1 MSMSVNQLA
10 AQTGL
15 TVDQVLEACRRAGVS
30 AWGPTTILLD
40 GDLQAIHPHLGAA
53 PPAPAPPPGQPCR
66 RRARPT
72 ARPRPPPG
80 QPLPPPGQ
88 AYGAPPPPGSLPPPG
103 QSFGRCPRPGSPTAP
118 CRRLGSPSERCR
130 RRATPCRASPRRRRA
145 RAPDRPHRRRHR
157 RARPRRAHRPRRP
170 RRRPRGGRR
179 RRCSTGCPTS
189 SGPSSPTSRSATAST
204 TTATCPISTGT
215 SLIEAAVE
223 QVPCSGT
230 HDAEVYFV
238 FDHPAPPDSP
248 YPGDGPIF
256 DTSIA
261 RCMEQFEGFV
271 GAPYETSALDVY
283 FLAPVPGGLQPARRP
298 QDRVRGGE
306 PRHHAAG
313 RRHPARQRP
322 LTDPYGGI
330 SRRLRPRPPAR
341 PSAGR

>member
-53 PPAPAPPPGQPCR
+53 PPTPA
-66 RRARPT
+66 
-72 ARPRPPPG
+72 PPPG

-88 AYGAPPPPGSLPPPG
+88 PYGAPPPPPGQPLPPPGQPYGAPPPPGSLPPPG
-103 QSFGRCPRPGSPTAP
+103 QSFGAMPPPGQPYGAMPPPGTPFGAMPPPGYAVPGQPPKKAGSRTRTALIAVAIVVLGLVGLTVIGALAGDP
-118 CRRLGSPSERCR
+118 EEGDESVLDRL
-130 RRATPCRASPRRRRA
+130 
-145 RAPDRPHRRRHR
+145 PDIL
-157 RARPRRAHRPRRP
+157 
-170 RRRPRGGRR
+170 
-179 RRCSTGCPTS
+179 
-189 SGPSSPTSRSATAST
+189 GPELPDFEVGDCFDDNSDVPD
-204 TTATCPISTGT
+204 ITGT

-283 FLAPVPGGLQPARRP
+283 FLAPSPEGFSRLDDRKIVCAVVNLDTTPLAGGTQ
-298 QDRVRGGE
+298 RGS
-306 PRHHAAG
+306 G
-313 RRHPARQRP
+313 R
-322 LTDPYGGI
+322 
-330 SRRLRPRPPAR
+330 
-341 PSAGR
+341 